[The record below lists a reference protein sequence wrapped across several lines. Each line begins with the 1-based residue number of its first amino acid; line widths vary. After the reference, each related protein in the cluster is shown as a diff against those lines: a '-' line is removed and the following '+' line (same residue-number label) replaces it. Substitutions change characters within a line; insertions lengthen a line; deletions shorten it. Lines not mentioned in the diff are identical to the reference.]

1 MTLTLASPGPWTA
14 PLTVGL
20 VASLFAEGEA
30 GILGR
35 LPEAPRFPPR
45 PIEEML
51 STVKAGRGDEI
62 SLMEWVFF
70 LKTQPDWDA
79 AQPDGG
85 AGAARA
91 VWQFATKSPSL
102 RRLLHWRLALAA
114 SGRPDVLPDSLR
126 ATFPDVVKTFRGEG
140 RREADVL
147 AALLLGSRG
156 FAEQALQR
164 SLTPAELLQ
173 TVDLPPWGAAVDQA
187 TEECARLF
195 VAGGTALAAKTDWLV
210 SCLLDLTFS
219 PQVAAVDHILTTI
232 PPELAGKSYKK
243 LANWLDRWFEPSRGK
258 ARWESLS
265 VEAKV
270 ALRAWTGSLRYR
282 DFERVAAQMWSPA
295 MASAL
300 GLDEGN
306 GVYKLKSRVRFW
318 ERYQRQFSRLR
329 IVLPRST
336 HRLFSSEFRT
346 LDSGEV
352 TTLAP
357 DSTPDR
363 FVTELGIFELGDWVA
378 VQEFRGGGSGLR
390 LFRSTGPI
398 RSKLLDSPVGISIL
412 RSLQCEGVH
421 DHVGRRWQHRCQSWL
436 QRFGIGPDANAPP
449 LRPPGHIDPDWEKK
463 ALASWER
470 ARLSR
475 EQLARRD
482 AEVVRR

>member
-1 MTLTLASPGPWTA
+1 MTLTLATPGPWTA

-20 VASLFAEGEA
+20 VASLLAEGDG

-45 PIEEML
+45 PIEEVL
-51 STVKAGRGDEI
+51 STVNAGRGEEI

-70 LKTQPDWDA
+70 LKIKPGWDA

-85 AGAARA
+85 TAAART

-126 ATFPDVVKTFRGEG
+126 ATFPEVVKVFTGEG

-147 AALLLGSRG
+147 AALLDGPRG
-156 FAEQALQR
+156 FARKALQKT
-164 SLTPAELLQ
+164 LTPAALLQ
-173 TVDLPPWGAAVDQA
+173 EVDLPPWGAAVDKA

-195 VAGGTALAAKTDWLV
+195 VQGGAPLATKSDWLV
-210 SCLLDLTFS
+210 SCLLELNFA

-243 LANWLDRWFEPSRGK
+243 LANWLERWFGPTRGK
-258 ARWESLS
+258 ARWEGLS
-265 VEAKV
+265 VEGKV

-282 DFERVAAQMWSPA
+282 DFERVAEQMWSPV

-306 GVYKLKSRVRFW
+306 GVYKLRSRVRFW

-329 IVLPRST
+329 IVLPQST

-352 TTLAP
+352 TTLKP
-357 DSTPDR
+357 DGTPER
-363 FVTELGIFELGDWVA
+363 FITELGIFELGEWLA

-390 LFRSTGPI
+390 LFRGTGPVRHRLFEAPI
-398 RSKLLDSPVGISIL
+398 GISLL
-412 RSLQCEGVH
+412 RSMECDGVH
-421 DHVGRRWQHRCQSWL
+421 DHGPNWEQRCDAWL
-436 QRFGIGPDANAPP
+436 QERGVAPDSGAPP
-449 LRPPGHIDPDWEKK
+449 LKRSKYIDREREEDSMR
-463 ALASWER
+463 SWES
-470 ARLSR
+470 ARKRR
-475 EQLARRD
+475 EASAKRD
-482 AEVVRR
+482 IDVVRR